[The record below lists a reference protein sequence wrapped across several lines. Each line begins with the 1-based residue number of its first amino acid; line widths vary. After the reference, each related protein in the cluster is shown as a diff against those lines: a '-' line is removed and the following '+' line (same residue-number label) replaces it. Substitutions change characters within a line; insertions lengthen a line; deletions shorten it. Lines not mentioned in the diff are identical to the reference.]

1 MPDHA
6 IPTIDSTEV
15 QRRERPRKDCMQIG
29 LEEGAVKREGED
41 FVRERSFL
49 SQERAGMWPFVFSA
63 LSQPVY

>member
-1 MPDHA
+1 
-6 IPTIDSTEV
+6 
-15 QRRERPRKDCMQIG
+15 MQIG